1 MHPVLVLVIIVL
13 AAFAGHL
20 AGKNKQRDE
29 VIRLR
34 AETDTQA
41 QLLNTM
47 NSLMDDKDQEI
58 EELQELLEKQQTNEH
73 VVIKMIPHSMRNN
86 IDLS

>member
-1 MHPVLVLVIIVL
+1 MHPILVLIILIL
-13 AAFAGHL
+13 AAIAGYHK
-20 AGKNKQRDE
+20 GKNKYRDE
-29 VIRLR
+29 VIRLQ
-34 AETDTQA
+34 AETDTQT

-47 NSLMDDKDQEI
+47 NALIDDKGQEI
-58 EELQELLEKQQTNEH
+58 EELQELLERQQTNEH